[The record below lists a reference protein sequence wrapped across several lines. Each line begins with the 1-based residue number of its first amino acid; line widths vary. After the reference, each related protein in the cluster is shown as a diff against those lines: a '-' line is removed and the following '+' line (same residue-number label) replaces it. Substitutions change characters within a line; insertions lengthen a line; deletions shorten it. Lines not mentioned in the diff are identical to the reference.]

1 MYPIIKKEKL
11 ADKIYLMDVKAER
24 VAKSAKPGQFV
35 IVKIDEEGE
44 RIPLTICDYDEKQPQ
59 RVELQGLR
67 EAR

>member
-35 IVKIDEEGE
+35 IVKKVSVYHLPSVIMM
-44 RIPLTICDYDEKQPQ
+44 RKP
-59 RVELQGLR
+59 EL
-67 EAR
+67 